1 MTTAAAGPASATQP
15 ASRAQ
20 PELKLPTASAAD
32 AASQSLL
39 AIHGVLET
47 ALPPG
52 QLAIFE
58 AGGGSTSYMPPG
70 LLGRSDV
77 TVVDIDADQIARC
90 DYATTKRVGDIQTL
104 RFDPGQFHLVVCFN
118 VIEHLSDV
126 EGALRGF
133 AEALRPG
140 GLLFIGAPNPHSLS
154 GVVTRMAPHWFH
166 VWYYRHVLKD
176 QKAGQ
181 PGCAPFPTIFHPLV
195 TLQRLQTFVTALGFD
210 ALYAKMYE
218 SPRYPDMRERVPSLA
233 RMLDAAALA
242 MNAAL
247 LGRVDVRHGDYHIVF
262 RKQ

>member
-1 MTTAAAGPASATQP
+1 MSTTGAAPNLATEPDPGTHAKVALASTWA
-15 ASRAQ
+15 
-20 PELKLPTASAAD
+20 ASAAG
-32 AASQSLL
+32 QSLL
-39 AIHGVLET
+39 AVHHVLDT
-47 ALPPG
+47 VLPPG
-52 QLAIFE
+52 PLAIYE

-70 LLGRSDV
+70 LLERSAI

-104 RFDPGQFHLVVCFN
+104 RFEPGQFNLVVCFN
-118 VIEHLSDV
+118 VIEHLPDV
-126 EGALRGF
+126 ESTLRGF

-140 GLLFIGAPNPHSLS
+140 GLLFIGAPNPRSLS

-176 QKAGQ
+176 ERAGQ

-195 TLQRLQTFVTALGFD
+195 TLSRLQAFVAGLGFD
-210 ALYAKMYE
+210 ALYAKVYE
-218 SPRYPDMRERVPSLA
+218 SLRYPDMRERVPTLG
-233 RMLDAAALA
+233 RTLDAAALM